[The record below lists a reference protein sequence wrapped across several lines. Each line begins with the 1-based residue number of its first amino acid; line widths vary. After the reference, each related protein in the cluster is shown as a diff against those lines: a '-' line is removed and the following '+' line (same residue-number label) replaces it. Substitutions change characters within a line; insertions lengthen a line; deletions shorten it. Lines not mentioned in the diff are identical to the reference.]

1 MRPEKIHI
9 SIVEDDQEIREN
21 LSYIIDRSPG
31 YDCLATYD
39 CAEKAIEEMRYD
51 TPDVVLMDI
60 SLPGMSGIE
69 GVRQLKAQ
77 TPSVEVIMLTVHQDN
92 QLVFDS
98 LCAGACGYL
107 TKHTSPQRILDAIQE
122 VHAGGA
128 PMSTDIARMVVGSF
142 QRKHRHDLTRREK
155 EVLEQLC
162 QGKSYKMIAD
172 VLFISQDTVRSHI
185 KSIYKKLTVNSKSE
199 AVAKA
204 LRNNWV

>member
-1 MRPEKIHI
+1 MRPEEIHI

-31 YDCLATYD
+31 FGCLATYD
-39 CAEKAIEEMRYD
+39 RAETAIDEMRYD

-69 GVRQLKAQ
+69 GVKQLKRSI
-77 TPSVEVIMLTVHQDN
+77 PELEIIMLTVHQDN

-107 TKHTSPQRILDAIQE
+107 TKNTPPTRILDAIKE
-122 VHAGGA
+122 VHEGGA

-142 QRKHRHDLTRREK
+142 QKKYKHDLTRREK

-162 QGKSYKMIAD
+162 EGKSYKMIAD